1 MLPLCL
7 CLHLHPPLPFSLSVS
22 VGSRKRFLPHCPET
36 EKLARL
42 YELASK
48 RCCCCCCCSLVVV
61 VALLSSLAALELW
74 LRRWPWTLFIA
85 TFVQIAVRCD
95 AENQFHLGNI
105 LYDIV
110 VGTRQAQAERET
122 GRVVQRRRGREM
134 NVGQVD

>member
-1 MLPLCL
+1 MQDSTNW
-7 CLHLHPPLPFSLSVS
+7 PPKGVA
-22 VGSRKRFLPHCPET
+22 VVV
-36 EKLARL
+36 AV
-42 YELASK
+42 A
-48 RCCCCCCCSLVVV
+48 SLVVV
-61 VALLSSLAALELW
+61 AFVVVLSSLAALELW

-110 VGTRQAQAERET
+110 VGTRQAQGERET
-122 GRVVQRRRGREM
+122 GRVMERRRGREM